1 MTPLTILPSVSTSEA
16 KPKLVASVTQEDLD
30 VALQR
35 VVRSAEE
42 LATMTASTML
52 LLQLMATTLVFC
64 KFVLRHVASPCLFF
78 ANLF

>member
-16 KPKLVASVTQEDLD
+16 KPKLVAAVTKEDLE

-42 LATMTASTML
+42 LATMTSSTLML
-52 LLQLMATTLVFC
+52 LHLMATTLVFC
-64 KFVLRHVASPCLFF
+64 KFVLRHVASPWLFF